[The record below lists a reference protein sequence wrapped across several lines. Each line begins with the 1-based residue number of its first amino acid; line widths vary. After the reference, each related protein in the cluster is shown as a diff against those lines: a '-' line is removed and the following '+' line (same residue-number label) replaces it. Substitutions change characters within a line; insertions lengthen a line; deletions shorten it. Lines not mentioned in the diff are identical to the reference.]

1 MRELHA
7 PRAPRQK
14 FASSLAILFLPSH
27 SSSRFT
33 KESNFSIFCDQRPSQ
48 KKGEKK
54 ESSGSNPITYP
65 NLIAPELQ
73 ATKGRHVLEPGN
85 VSDLVL
91 DEIHRPQG
99 PKIIEGFRHCLEEI

>member
-48 KKGEKK
+48 KKGKK
-54 ESSGSNPITYP
+54 KGKLRIKPDHLPESYCRRAPSYEGLSRSRTRKCFGSGF
-65 NLIAPELQ
+65 
-73 ATKGRHVLEPGN
+73 GRNTPSAGTEDN
-85 VSDLVL
+85 
-91 DEIHRPQG
+91 
-99 PKIIEGFRHCLEEI
+99 